1 MTRTLFCKAA
11 AVAALVL
18 TSQTGAWAQA
28 GRWERLGE
36 ANVDGRADHD
46 TIRVGRSDGRFA
58 AIRFKAERGPI
69 EFDRVVVHYGNG
81 ERQELR
87 VPHKLRAGDET
98 RVIDLPG
105 NKRVIERVEIWYE
118 KARPNSEKPRLIL
131 FGRH

>member
-1 MTRTLFCKAA
+1 MTRISFCTTAA
-11 AVAALVL
+11 LAALVL
-18 TSQTGAWAQA
+18 TSQSPALAQP

-46 TIRVGRSDGRFA
+46 SIRVGRADGRFT

-105 NKRVIERVEIWYE
+105 NKRVIDRVEVWYE